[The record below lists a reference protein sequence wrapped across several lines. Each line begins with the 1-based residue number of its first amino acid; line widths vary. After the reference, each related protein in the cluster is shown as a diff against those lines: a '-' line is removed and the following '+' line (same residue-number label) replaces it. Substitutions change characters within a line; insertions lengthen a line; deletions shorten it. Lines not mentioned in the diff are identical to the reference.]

1 MQYHNDQPNITN
13 FNFGVDSVFNNIEVQ
28 KADITPILPN
38 SFLLLDGEFFNLLDG
53 TQLLL
58 LGT

>member
-1 MQYHNDQPNITN
+1 MLSRNDQPNIKK
-13 FNFGVDSVFNNIEVQ
+13 FNFATDSVFGNINVEAANAV
-28 KADITPILPN
+28 PILPN
-38 SFLLLDGEFFNLLDG
+38 AFLLLDTTNFLLLDG